1 MVNSRQYACWS
12 TFLLALGILAFANQD
27 NVRAEE
33 KTVGSAPVALP
44 TPPPPAPP
52 QVVFGGFAVQV
63 PIGPHTPVKDLLPV
77 TPNSAK
83 PAKPV
88 LVENLTQVPEVEFQ
102 ASLPKEMPVVE
113 MTRQI
118 SMTIAKINV
127 LNNKKMDAFLEE
139 LRKARPDVDGLP
151 FAMGDKCRIKGTR
164 SQQFGLS
171 VLMLRRN
178 MQEVD
183 GLMKKSAGL
192 DPKDRNPAPPKD
204 AATAE
209 LFWKNYKAN
218 FAKEDWA
225 RPEANF
231 ERQEDV
237 IMGRIAALMQV
248 LLPESAPMRLG
259 LVRYLS
265 HISHV
270 EATRALA
277 RLAVFSVEE
286 EVRTAAIEALKTR
299 RERDYTEVLVQGL
312 RYPLPSVA
320 RQASEAIVKLERNDL
335 VAQLVSMLDEPDP
348 RAPMVQEVD
357 KKKVTVVR
365 EVVRLNHNKNCLMC
379 HAPGDNNSRIVPM
392 SAAIPV
398 PGEPPPPDGYRNPTG
413 PDDILVRIDVTY
425 LRQDFSLM
433 QAVPDANPWPS
444 MQRFDFL
451 VRTRQVSEKEAV
463 AYKELLAQR
472 KPGELS
478 PYQRATVNALSK
490 LTGKDTEP
498 TARAWK
504 QVLGMATP

>member
-1 MVNSRQYACWS
+1 MEGQFMVNSRQSACWS
-12 TFLLALGILAFANQD
+12 TFLLVLGILAFASLD
-27 NVRAEE
+27 SVAAEE
-33 KTVGSAPVALP
+33 KTGGTAPVAV
-44 TPPPPAPP
+44 PAPP
-52 QVVFGGFAVQV
+52 AQVIDVPSNLPVPTTGSFPVQA
-63 PIGPHTPVKDLLPV
+63 PIGPNTPVKDLLPLV
-77 TPNSAK
+77 PKTSQPG
-83 PAKPV
+83 KPV

-102 ASLPKEMPVVE
+102 APLPKEMPIVE

-118 SMTIAKINV
+118 SLTISKINV

-151 FAMGDKCRIKGTR
+151 FSMGDKCRIKGTR

-183 GLMKKSAGL
+183 ALMKKSVGL

-218 FAKEDWA
+218 FAKEDWT

-248 LLPESAPMRLG
+248 LMPESAPMRLG

-265 HISHV
+265 HIAHV
-270 EATRALA
+270 ESTRALA

-299 RERDYTEVLVQGL
+299 RERDYTDVLLQGL

-320 RQASEAIVKLERNDL
+320 RQASEAVVKLERNDL
-335 VAQLVSMLDEPDP
+335 VPS
-348 RAPMVQEVD
+348 
-357 KKKVTVVR
+357 
-365 EVVRLNHNKNCLMC
+365 
-379 HAPGDNNSRIVPM
+379 S
-392 SAAIPV
+392 SACW
-398 PGEPPPPDGYRNPTG
+398 T
-413 PDDILVRIDVTY
+413 
-425 LRQDFSLM
+425 S
-433 QAVPDANPWPS
+433 
-444 MQRFDFL
+444 
-451 VRTRQVSEKEAV
+451 RTRGLPSF
-463 AYKELLAQR
+463 R
-472 KPGELS
+472 KWTRKRS
-478 PYQRATVNALSK
+478 RWSARWSAST
-490 LTGKDTEP
+490 TTR
-498 TARAWK
+498 TA
-504 QVLGMATP
+504 